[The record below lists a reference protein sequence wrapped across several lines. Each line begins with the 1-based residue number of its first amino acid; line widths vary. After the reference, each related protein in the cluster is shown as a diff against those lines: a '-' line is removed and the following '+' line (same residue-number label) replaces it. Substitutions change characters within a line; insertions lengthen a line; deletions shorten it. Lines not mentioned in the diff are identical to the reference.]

1 MKGSLLDDANN
12 IKSIYMSLS
21 KKVPI
26 NSLRATQIIRVLQNL
41 KIDMR
46 GNLNKKLFY
55 DNLLIVL
62 DKELY

>member
-1 MKGSLLDDANN
+1 MKGALLDDANN